1 MAPTSRSEATRVS
14 SSHRLHF
21 DATNNVI
28 EYEAF
33 INRLQIV
40 GEVGAWQLLVR
51 GDSKLVVNQV
61 MKEIKPCDPKMC
73 GYYDE
78 VRKLKEKFRGF
89 KLQHSYRHFNIEV
102 DDLSTIDQGENPSQ
116 VESSHSTST
125 NPY

>member
-1 MAPTSRSEATRVS
+1 
-14 SSHRLHF
+14 
-21 DATNNVI
+21 
-28 EYEAF
+28 
-33 INRLQIV
+33 
-40 GEVGAWQLLVR
+40 
-51 GDSKLVVNQV
+51 